1 MLCSFYA
8 SVITTCSIGY
18 GDYSFPTQSGR
29 ALCVLYSLV
38 AVVVCSRFVGGISA
52 YIVNS
57 KQDKLVQ
64 NVHCHLLASELQ
76 PSKSPPTPL
85 RTGAE
90 TKASSR

>member
-1 MLCSFYA
+1 MLRSFYA

-64 NVHCHLLASELQ
+64 NVHRHELAGIRVTSFQE
-76 PSKSPPTPL
+76 STNTVAN
-85 RTGAE
+85 R
-90 TKASSR
+90 R